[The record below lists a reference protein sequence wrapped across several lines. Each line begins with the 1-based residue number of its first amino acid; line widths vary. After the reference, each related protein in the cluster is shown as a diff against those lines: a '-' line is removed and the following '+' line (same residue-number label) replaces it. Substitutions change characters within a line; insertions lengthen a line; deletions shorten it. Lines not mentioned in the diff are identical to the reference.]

1 MKKRKGAGRMGNI
14 TDERWAEVVKNSP
27 YVFLTDEV
35 DSYAQEVE
43 LYALDEHGGLD
54 ESRPL
59 GSTFIPNLYFE
70 DTKSPFKYFKS
81 RTALHADIDYVGE
94 FFYSTYDYDTD
105 YPELEDFGFDVFEL
119 EEPEKFIRL
128 LIPEKEYLKLEKAK
142 ELGE

>member
-1 MKKRKGAGRMGNI
+1 MTNI

-54 ESRPL
+54 ESRPM
-59 GSTFIPNLYFE
+59 GSTFKPNLYFE
-70 DTKSPFKYFKS
+70 DTKSPFKYFVS
-81 RTALHADIDYVGE
+81 RTAFHADIDYVGE

-105 YPELEDFGFDVFEL
+105 YPELEDTGFDVFYIKEL
-119 EEPEKFIRL
+119 EELMIRL
-128 LIPEKEYLKLEKAK
+128 IPDEEY
-142 ELGE
+142 